1 MESNIYN
8 AVQHIPL
15 KRLNLFALIVALDEQ
30 KDTMTDEKTS
40 KAQSGSLMRN
50 VGCPPDEFS
59 QWPPM
64 SQLCHNDSS
73 LYEEEVRPHETIIG
87 PNSNLPCGRQFAGQ
101 ENNLKSPFAISIKQN
116 FITPSQGFHLQ
127 GYNCYYNNK
136 ANEVEIQ
143 ITKQEYLDENRIKE
157 LSLSLT
163 SPIRNT

>member
-1 MESNIYN
+1 MKQHFQVNEAQRHFYSLFLPDAVPSWTACCYGKNESNSCMESNIYS

-40 KAQSGSLMRN
+40 KASSGSLMRN

-101 ENNLKSPFAISIKQN
+101 ENNLKSPFAILIK
-116 FITPSQGFHLQ
+116 
-127 GYNCYYNNK
+127 
-136 ANEVEIQ
+136 
-143 ITKQEYLDENRIKE
+143 
-157 LSLSLT
+157 
-163 SPIRNT
+163 